1 MEEEK
6 DTTPAMSGVKQ
17 SEGLNLDEEMDTS
30 SLEAEEP
37 EPMEITSEP
46 EASQHEPEP
55 MEIASGPEPEPMDTT
70 SAP

>member
-1 MEEEK
+1 M

-17 SEGLNLDEEMDTS
+17 TQGLNLDEEMDTF
-30 SLEAEEP
+30 SLEAEGP

-46 EASQHEPEP
+46 GASQHEPEP
-55 MEIASGPEPEPMDTT
+55 MEIASEPEHEPEPMDTT